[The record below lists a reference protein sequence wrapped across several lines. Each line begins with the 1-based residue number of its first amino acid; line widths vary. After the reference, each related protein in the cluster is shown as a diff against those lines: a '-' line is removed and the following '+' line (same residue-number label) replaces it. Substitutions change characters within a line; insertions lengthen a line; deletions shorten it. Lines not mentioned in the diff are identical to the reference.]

1 MKQGSFQCVRNKK
14 CACMLI
20 ILIYKL
26 HSEETVRARMNLTSI
41 DPHVRILLD
50 VKFGRFLLVFYPT
63 VT

>member
-1 MKQGSFQCVRNKK
+1 
-14 CACMLI
+14 MLI